1 MQPHINSI
9 TYAAFKN
16 RSYIRSINEM
26 VETMDLVSTLVR
38 KVGNGLV
45 KPSEIVFFLIKSRQ
59 DSEQKSE

>member
-1 MQPHINSI
+1 
-9 TYAAFKN
+9 
-16 RSYIRSINEM
+16 M